1 MYQWQILTQKH
12 EYRLIILLEMVLYI
26 EELHKL
32 FCSQNIIGTI
42 KSCTMG
48 WMEHVIRTEEIRQAF
63 VLKAEGKDY
72 L

>member
-1 MYQWQILTQKH
+1 LYQWQKLTQKH

-42 KSCTMG
+42 KSSTMG
-48 WMEHVIRTEEIRQAF
+48 WMEHVVRTEGIRKAF
-63 VLKAEGKDY
+63 VLKAESKGY